1 MHARPGS
8 EPRGFVFAATWPY
21 TVAAQRAARTLRQ
34 AMPSAQV
41 DLFTDQ
47 PLQDDVF
54 DRIHPLTDSF
64 HRPKIEALR
73 RSRFARTVYLDND
86 TAVLCDVS
94 ELFDLLD
101 HTEFS
106 ACQGWSRAEAYYG
119 SGRLPRAFPMLNS
132 GVIALRARPATQ
144 DLLTRWETL
153 MRDTGATYD
162 QGCLREV
169 LFDMGLPFMVLPGEY
184 NVIHLSLLDHWPA
197 EFGAPRILHV
207 RALHRADPPGDPAT
221 FYRMRE
227 LLSRD
232 RAQRLTALIETDPT
246 WPEGAP
252 RRGLLRV
259 PGPKG
264 RGRNPS

>member
-1 MHARPGS
+1 MPSAPGS
-8 EPRGFVFAATWPY
+8 DARGFVFAATGPY
-21 TVAAQRAARTLRQ
+21 TVAAQRAARTLRR

-54 DRIHPLTDSF
+54 DRIHLLADSF

-73 RSRFARTVYLDND
+73 RSRFARTVYLDTD
-86 TAVLCDVS
+86 TAVLCDVA

-132 GVIALRARPATQ
+132 GVIALRASPATQ
-144 DLLTRWETL
+144 DLLTRWEAL
-153 MRDTGATYD
+153 MRDTGAALD

-169 LFDMGLPFMVLPGEY
+169 LFDTGLPFLVLPGEY
-184 NVIHLSLLDHWPA
+184 NLIHLPLLEHWPA

-207 RALHRADPPGDPAT
+207 RALHFAAPGDPAT

-227 LLSRD
+227 LLSRE
-232 RAQRLTALIETDPT
+232 RAQILTALVEADPT

-264 RGRNPS
+264 RGGDPS